1 MNLGWKTLPN
11 ISNLNLGHLM
21 FGMAFQIREDYV
33 FICADSSEF
42 NLFHERSKSFN
53 KIKTNL
59 KSYYSEL
66 CGVRPRYLSGKNK
79 VSFVNHGLL
88 NVLDLI
94 TMEVEETLFF
104 PDKYRGLTPHSS
116 E

>member
-1 MNLGWKTLPN
+1 MDARIEILNLTMMNLGWKTLRN
-11 ISNLNLGHLM
+11 ISNLYLESLQ

-33 FICADSSEF
+33 FIFGGSLNF
-42 NLFHERSKSFN
+42 HHLFHERSKSFN

-94 TMEVEETLFF
+94 TMEVE
-104 PDKYRGLTPHSS
+104 
-116 E
+116 